1 MPTAAAINF
10 HDGPLPAYAGL
21 NTPVWALLNGES
33 RHGVTWHLMTR
44 RVDEGDIVARREFEL
59 ADNETALTLNAKCF
73 EAAIDSFEE
82 VLQRIA
88 GGRLGGQAQTAALQR
103 YYRRKD
109 RPAAAGTIDWRLPAH
124 EVARLVRALD
134 YGSYGNPMSI
144 AKAWCG
150 ERLFAVGERAG
161 ARQPDRS
168 TPGTHRRQ
176 RWRHVD
182 RCRPRLRHRTA
193 TARDAG
199 RQDAVRR
206 RGDRSARS
214 HRGDRARRRSI
225 RPWRRAS
232 ARSSRPWPVMKSI
245 GCSGSNIKPSSSCR
259 GSSAALR
266 RRSRAT
272 SVRISRSAMPPLRSR
287 RRSLRSSATSRA
299 SPTRTGFDVGYADPA
314 LVSSVAG
321 IEPWFASQV
330 PLQVRV
336 DFARGFDALSASV
349 GRELSDAR
357 RRSTFATDLVA
368 RSPELRPAAANRDLL
383 VQPVAVVVA
392 DHLDDAAAL
401 AGSELTLV
409 LSCDAERCR
418 YLYDANRLD
427 RETVAELHA
436 AVDGTA
442 ACRVRRAALRACRA
456 VARCRQR
463 TGGAARPT
471 ATRLRSRAACMHRL
485 IEEQVARTPDACR
498 AASAKTARSPT
509 ASSIDAPTSSRA
521 GSRRSASARTCWSGW
536 PSSARSRWWSALLA
550 VHKAGGAYV
559 PLDPSY
565 PQGAP
570 RAAWSTMPSVTV
582 LLTQQRWRRELPTHG
597 ADGDLGSM
605 PTGRRSPR
613 ESADAVRRRRRTA
626 APGVRDLHLGLD
638 RQAQG
643 RDGRAPQRRQ
653 LLRRHGRGMSGA
665 TSRASG
671 WR

>member
-1 MPTAAAINF
+1 MTSPARCVLIGSESLLMQCAQALEQHGHRIAAVLTRRPAVLDWATQRGVRVLADHAALLAARDLQPFDYLFSITNESVLPPEVIALPTAAAINF

-33 RHGVTWHLMTR
+33 RHGVTWHLMTQ

-73 EAAIDSFEE
+73 EAAIDSFDE

-150 ERLFAVGERAG
+150 ERLFAVGEAQVLDSPSQY
-161 ARQPDRS
+161 A
-168 TPGTHRRQ
+168 PGTI
-176 RWRHVD
+176 VGSD
-182 RCRPRLRHRTA
+182 GGTLTV
-193 TARDAG
+193 AG
-199 RQDAVRR
+199 RDF
-206 RGDRSARS
+206 D
-214 HRGDRARRRSI
+214 I
-225 RPWRRAS
+225 
-232 ARSSRPWPVMKSI
+232 
-245 GCSGSNIKPSSSCR
+245 
-259 GSSAALR
+259 ALR
-266 RRSRAT
+266 RLETLDGKTLSAAEAIAARGRTAVTALASLDPSLAA
-272 SVRISRSAMPPLRSR
+272 RISALFAAVAGHEEHWLQRLEHQTVVELPWIERSAAPTIPRYERSDFA
-287 RRSLRSSATSRA
+287 LGDAAAPVEATIA
-299 SPTRTGFDVGYADPA
+299 SFIGYLARITDKDRFDVGYADPA

-409 LSCDAERCR
+409 LSCDAKRCR

-427 RETVAELHA
+427 RETVAELHRQWT
-436 AVDGTA
+436 GTA
-442 ACRVRRAALRACRA
+442 ACRVRRAALRACRT

-463 TGGAARPT
+463 TGGAARRRRRGFGPRRVHPS
-471 ATRLRSRAACMHRL
+471 ADRGASRAH
-485 IEEQVARTPDACR
+485 ARACR
-498 AASAKTARSPT
+498 AALRRPLDHLRRARSTRQPARAPAGVARRRSGRAGRPRRRALHRDDGRPARHPEGWRRVRAARPELPEAT
-509 ASSIDAPTSSRA
+509 ASR
-521 GSRRSASARTCWSGW
+521 
-536 PSSARSRWWSALLA
+536 
-550 VHKAGGAYV
+550 
-559 PLDPSY
+559 
-565 PQGAP
+565 
-570 RAAWSTMPSVTV
+570 
-582 LLTQQRWRRELPTHG
+582 
-597 ADGDLGSM
+597 
-605 PTGRRSPR
+605 
-613 ESADAVRRRRRTA
+613 
-626 APGVRDLHLGLD
+626 
-638 RQAQG
+638 
-643 RDGRAPQRRQ
+643 
-653 LLRRHGRGMSGA
+653 
-665 TSRASG
+665 
-671 WR
+671 